1 MKKLAV
7 VIAAR
12 NEEKVLPHTL
22 WKLTR
27 LIKPENIY
35 LVSDGSTDQTV
46 PIAKFFN
53 INLLENRQNIGKTL
67 SSKKALDHFKIL
79 NHYRYV
85 FLLDADTVPGEN
97 FFNTCLKRFSDKR
110 IAGVCGQVVAQ
121 PKFNLLVVYRTVMYH
136 IWQNFYKQLT
146 SWINAV
152 TIAPGTATI
161 YKTSVVKNLD
171 FDGQLIIEDFDFT
184 YQIYRKNLGLIKYE
198 PKAEILTQDPD
209 NLTDYFKQNLRWT
222 VGFLQS
228 AIKHKI
234 PLGFKPF
241 ELLTFF
247 FSVQDFLHLAGLV
260 FLILLGVWLLLF
272 SLYPSLLG
280 VYIEQWVVLY
290 ILILD
295 IVVIMVFGLI
305 SLIEKKRFKEILL
318 LPFIWFVQFIHLGTF
333 IYGVYQ
339 TLFKHIKNTWVSPKR
354 RK

>member
-27 LIKPENIY
+27 LIKPGAIY
-35 LVSDGSTDQTV
+35 LVSDGSTDQTAS
-46 PIAKFFN
+46 IAKFFKV
-53 INLLENRQNIGKTL
+53 NLLKNHRNIGKTL
-67 SSKKALDHFKIL
+67 SLKKALNHFKVL
-79 NHYRYV
+79 DHYRFV
-85 FLLDADTVPGEN
+85 FLLDADTIPEEN
-97 FFNTCLKRFSDKR
+97 FFNTCLKRFSDQR

-136 IWQNFYKQLT
+136 IWQNLYKQIT

-171 FDGQLIIEDFDFT
+171 FDERLIIEDFDLT
-184 YQIYRKNLGLIKYE
+184 YQVYRKKLGLIKYE
-198 PKAEILTQDPD
+198 SKARVSTQDPD
-209 NLTDYFKQNLRWT
+209 NLSDYFKQNLRWT

-228 AIKHKI
+228 AIKHKL

-241 ELLTFF
+241 ELVTFF
-247 FSVQDFLHLAGLV
+247 FSVQDFLHLVGLV
-260 FLILLGVWLLLF
+260 FLVLLGVWLLLF
-272 SLYPSLLG
+272 ALYPSLSG

-290 ILILD
+290 LLILD

-305 SLIEKKRFKEILL
+305 SLIEKKRFKDILL
-318 LPFIWFVQFIHLGTF
+318 LPLIWFVQFIHLFTF
-333 IYGVYQ
+333 IYGVYV
-339 TLFKHIKNTWVSPKR
+339 TVFKQIKNTWTSPKR
-354 RK
+354 RG